1 MRLLELFSGTGS
13 VRKAVG
19 HLFEEVVSVDI
30 LDKFNP
36 TEVADILQ
44 WDYQK
49 YPVGYFDAIWA
60 SPPCIEY
67 SILKNNTGMPTNLEH
82 ADSIVCRTLDIIDYY
97 QPNRWFIENPH
108 TGLLKKRAF
117 MANIPYY
124 DFDYC
129 CFSDWGY
136 RKRTRIWTNTE
147 KENVLCRG
155 EGECPNMI
163 GRFHRVSFGGQGRPK
178 EHVYETCPA
187 GETAYRIPEQL
198 IDYLFI

>member
-13 VRKAVG
+13 VRKAIG
-19 HLFEEVVSVDI
+19 HQYDEVISIDI
-30 LDKFNP
+30 LEKFNP
-36 TEVADILQ
+36 TEVIDILE
-44 WDYQK
+44 WNYEK

-60 SPPCIEY
+60 SPPCVEY
-67 SILKNNTGMPTNLEH
+67 SILKQNTGLPTNLEL
-82 ADSIVCRTLDIIDYY
+82 ADRIVLRTLDIIAYY
-97 QPNRWFIENPH
+97 EPYRYFIENPQ
-108 TGLLKKRAF
+108 TSILKNRPF
-117 MANIPYY
+117 MSDIPYY

-129 CFSDWGY
+129 SFSNWGY

-147 KENVLCRG
+147 KRSILCQG
-155 EGECPNMI
+155 EGICPNMI

-198 IDYLFI
+198 IQYLFL